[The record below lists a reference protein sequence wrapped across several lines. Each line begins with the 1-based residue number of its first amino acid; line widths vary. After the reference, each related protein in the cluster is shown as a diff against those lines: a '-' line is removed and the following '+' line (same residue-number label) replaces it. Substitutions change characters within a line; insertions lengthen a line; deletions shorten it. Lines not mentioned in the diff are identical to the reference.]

1 MKGSRV
7 IYKKEHGSEA
17 VLFTVRTEPAH
28 AILRLGERE
37 LELAFASAAECAK
50 LVLAARAYGAW
61 DTLCMICSLPPVDKQ
76 ITPDVSIVNALIQAG
91 SAVQPFTWVESFVSL
106 HI

>member
-1 MKGSRV
+1 MKGGRV
-7 IYKKEHGSEA
+7 IYKREHGAEA
-17 VLFTVRTEPAH
+17 VMFTIRNDPSH

-37 LELAFASAAECAK
+37 IEMAFTSTTECAK

-76 ITPDVSIVNALIQAG
+76 IAPDVSIVNALIQAG
-91 SAVQPFTWVESFVSL
+91 SAVQPFTWVRMCVSCYL
-106 HI
+106 